1 MEKIFKEFKNEC
13 KKKTNV
19 IIMKQ
24 AKRDAANIFNLTS
37 SQKIVDFIGNDGLE
51 DLFYLNKKLWE
62 NNPNPQNKILVYAFE
77 FITGMKYGYIAFF
90 KNLEGKW
97 LIKSFHLSNRRIMA
111 LGERLDKALKK

>member
-77 FITGMKYGYIAFF
+77 FITGMKYGYIALF